1 MLKQTLRDFK
11 DQIQYGLIGV
21 ILLVLIV
28 NVFFLSHDKEL
39 ESKLFLISILA
50 SVLLSV
56 FYIIISD
63 KQPLFMVCL
72 ALFAVSMIYMLAT
85 SDLTSKV
92 ANYLSAGS
100 FIVSGIA
107 IGLLALKHSRE
118 FKNFETMEGIL
129 AVFLLIAATR
139 YFIETEFSQYY
150 SFAICFLIATLMYNN
165 NLWER
170 YKSSEKNLLL
180 FLLVYFFAEVIKVSG
195 DYISF

>member
-1 MLKQTLRDFK
+1 MLKQTLRDYK

-28 NVFFLSHDKEL
+28 NVFFLLNNREFDSI
-39 ESKLFLISILA
+39 LFSISITA
-50 SVLLSV
+50 FVLLSI
-56 FYIIISD
+56 FYIYISD
-63 KQPLFMVCL
+63 KQLLFIVSL
-72 ALFAVSMIYMLAT
+72 GSFAISMIYMLAT
-85 SDLTSKV
+85 SDLTSKI
-92 ANYLSAGS
+92 ANYLSAAS

-107 IGLLALKHSRE
+107 IGLLAFKHSKE

-129 AVFLLIAATR
+129 AVFLFIAASR